1 MRCLP
6 SIKCVGHIAR
16 ARLKDRHQENLH
28 KKLEV
33 LIAEQGVARVEDKA
47 KGLQAQESE
56 STARQDELSSCTAA
70 EKNENSHSE

>member
-1 MRCLP
+1 MRCLL
-6 SIKCVGHIAR
+6 SIKCIGHIAR

-33 LIAEQGVARVEDKA
+33 LIAKQGVARVEDKA

-56 STARQDELSSCTAA
+56 STVRQDEPSSCTAA